1 MAEAA
6 KKVVYDDPHVHT
18 GPAEAETTRLRALTG
33 VWRWALIALTAVT
46 VFLCINQQFGLRFFV
61 GFTPLNTE
69 YFYLLI
75 LCMLPFTFLIFPGS
89 ARASLVRIPW
99 YDVALF
105 AVTAVSAVYL
115 MIHIRRAA
123 ELGWE
128 FGGAPDSVIW
138 VGYAMWGVLME
149 ALRRT
154 GGWSLVLSV
163 APFTFYPL
171 FAGASWLGP
180 LKGTQSTPAQASA
193 YHVLSTESLLGI
205 PIQAF
210 ADTVIGFLI
219 FGTALMMTGAGKF
232 FINLAFALCGTFRG
246 GAAKVC
252 IFASGLLGM
261 MSGSIVSNVLTA
273 GTMTIPVMKKTGFR
287 ASYAGAIEA
296 CASTGAVLA
305 PPVMGATAFV
315 MAQFMGTTYAEVALA
330 AVIPALLY
338 YVGLFMQVDS
348 YAARHGLA
356 GLQRVELPSVVQTFK
371 EGWYYAFVIVLLIV
385 MLLYFKRESHAPF
398 YATALLLVLNQWA
411 QPGRWKTVN
420 AINLAIAIAAILL
433 MALTGENYDKA
444 IAAKGAQQFDAWMNA
459 FLLPAMGGMLLLVV
473 LNEIFGEKR
482 WGLAKYLTFLE
493 VNGRTFV
500 ELIGI
505 LAGCGLLIG
514 AFSMTGVV
522 SSLANDLLALAGNSP
537 MLLLAM
543 CAVTSL
549 ILGLGLTTTACYI
562 FLAILV
568 GPALEKVGLNKM
580 AVHMFIFYWGMLSSI
595 TPPVAIASFAAAGIA
610 GAPAMKT
617 GWESMW
623 VGSIIYFIPFFFVLN
638 PAFVLQPAV
647 AGGAIPVFEA
657 LYLTITVA
665 IGTLF
670 ICGGIQGYQ
679 AGVGDLRR
687 SGALEWPLRV
697 LLVVGGLV
705 LATPGGGI
713 MPLSNTEMELL
724 GLAILVPVVA
734 IAFFT
739 VRRGELP
746 AGAHA
751 MAGASRALL
760 NRRD

>member
-1 MAEAA
+1 MTDQATRA
-6 KKVVYDDPHVHT
+6 VFDDPHQT
-18 GPAEAETTRLRALTG
+18 GPAEAETMRVRPLAG
-33 VWRWALIALTAVT
+33 VWRWALVALTAVT
-46 VFLCINQQFGLRFFV
+46 IFLCINQQFALRFFV

-75 LCMLPFTFLIFPGS
+75 FCMLPFTFVIFPGS
-89 ARASLVRIPW
+89 PKASLHRVAW
-99 YDVALF
+99 YDIVLF
-105 AVTAVSAVYL
+105 LGTAAASIYL
-115 MIHIRRAA
+115 MLNIRKAA

-128 FGGAPDSVIW
+128 FGDPPQSIIW
-138 VGYAMWGVLME
+138 TGLFMWFVLLE

-154 GGWSLVLSV
+154 GGWSLLLSV
-163 APFTFYPL
+163 FPFTVYPL
-171 FAGASWLGP
+171 FAGAGWLGP
-180 LKGTQSTPAQASA
+180 LKGNQSTLDQTVA

-210 ADTVIGFLI
+210 ADVVIGFLV

-232 FINLAFALCGTFRG
+232 FINLSFALCGTFRG

-273 GTMTIPVMKKTGFR
+273 GTMTIPTMKKTGFSP
-287 ASYAGAIEA
+287 SYSGAIEA

-315 MAQFMGTTYAEVALA
+315 MAQFMGTTYAEVAVA
-330 AVIPALLY
+330 AIIPAVLY
-338 YVGLFMQVDS
+338 YAGLFMQVDS
-348 YAARHGLA
+348 YAARRGLK
-356 GLQRVELPSVVQTFK
+356 GLERRELPSAWVAFK

-411 QPGRWKTVN
+411 QPGKWKAVN
-420 AINLAIAIAAILL
+420 TLNIAIAVLVAAIMTVRGENYAKALAASGPGAFDAWTNAILL
-433 MALTGENYDKA
+433 PAL
-444 IAAKGAQQFDAWMNA
+444 
-459 FLLPAMGGMLLLVV
+459 GGMMLLVV
-473 LNEIFGEKR
+473 LNELWGEKR
-482 WGLAKYLTFLE
+482 WGLKKYIGFLE
-493 VNGRTFV
+493 ANGRTFV
-500 ELIGI
+500 ELVGI

-514 AFSMTGVV
+514 AFSLTGVIA
-522 SSLANDLLALAGNSP
+522 SLANDLLAIAGSNV
-537 MLLLAM
+537 LLLLLM
-543 CAVTSL
+543 CALTSL

-568 GPALEKVGLNKM
+568 GPALEKLGLNKM

-623 VGSIIYFIPFFFVLN
+623 VGSIIYFIPFFFVAN
-638 PAFVLQPAV
+638 PALVMQASD
-647 AGGAIPVFEA
+647 GGGVPYFEA
-657 LYLTITVA
+657 IYLAVTA
-665 IGTLF
+665 LIGIVF

-679 AGVGDLRR
+679 AGIGDLRHA
-687 SGALEWPLRV
+687 GALEWPIRL
-697 LLVVGGLV
+697 LLVLGGLV

-713 MPLSNTEMELL
+713 MPLSNAQMELL
-724 GLAILVPVVA
+724 AAALLVPTVLLA
-734 IAFFT
+734 LLM
-739 VRRGELP
+739 VRRNRP
-746 AGAHA
+746 AGDAA
-751 MAGASRALL
+751 AG
-760 NRRD
+760 